1 MKNST
6 SWLTWIVVAGL
17 LIFAGIASAVVPLVL
32 DEMQTEAGAVAEQE
46 RGPTTTT
53 VEVSE
58 LPFVG
63 DLLVDIGFIQE
74 YVQGRTI
81 TLLQAFGIVIAA
93 ALAGLGALTVPIAGI
108 TLLFSR
114 QLNKV
119 YSDESFQEAVSE
131 IERREKEFVKEMA
144 DAKPPAPQEKIGKR
158 TVGSI
163 LVLDL
168 LITIL
173 AWTTSLAISISLLEG
188 ETWDLFTFEL
198 SAGAI
203 SGIVALITAIV
214 LFVVFLRRDPVGLE
228 GVESDYKPVN
238 WGTVWVVVSGLIVVG
253 IGTGIAIYFTTLG

>member
-17 LIFAGIASAVVPLVL
+17 LIFAGISSAVVPLVL
-32 DEMQTEAGAVAEQE
+32 DEMQNDAASVAEQE

-63 DLLVDIGFIQE
+63 DLLVDVGFIQE
-74 YVQGRTI
+74 YIQGRTI
-81 TLLQAFGIVIAA
+81 TLLQAFGIIIAA
-93 ALAGLGALTVPIAGI
+93 ALVGLGALTVPLAGI

-114 QLNKV
+114 QLNKI

-131 IERREKEFVKEMA
+131 IERREQQFVKEMA
-144 DAKPPAPQEKIGKR
+144 EAQPPTPQENGGKR
-158 TVGSI
+158 SIGSI

-168 LITIL
+168 LVTL
-173 AWTTSLAISISLLEG
+173 LVWSTSLAISVSLLEG
-188 ETWDLFTFEL
+188 RTWDIFNLEL

-214 LFVVFLRRDPVGLE
+214 LFVVFLRRDPGALE
-228 GVESDYKPVN
+228 SVESDYKPVN
-238 WGTVWVVVSGLIVVG
+238 WGTVWVIVSGLIVVG